1 MLNSLACGVQRSAFR
16 PLQREPSRLPS
27 PMRLSRQT
35 DRERR
40 HDCPHQYR
48 GRRVLVI
55 GGQPVPI
62 PRMKI
67 SRRAGY

>member
-1 MLNSLACGVQRSAFR
+1 
-16 PLQREPSRLPS
+16 
-27 PMRLSRQT
+27 MRLSRQT